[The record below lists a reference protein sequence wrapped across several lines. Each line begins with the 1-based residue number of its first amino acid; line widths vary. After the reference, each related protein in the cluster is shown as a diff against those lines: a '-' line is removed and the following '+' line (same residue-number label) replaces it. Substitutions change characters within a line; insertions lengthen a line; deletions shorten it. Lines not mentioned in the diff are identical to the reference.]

1 MSYLVLARKWRP
13 QNFAEVVGQF
23 HVVATLENALRTGR
37 LSHAFLFSGVRGVG
51 KTSVARILA
60 KAINCQE
67 GPTPIP
73 CNKCEN
79 CIRITDGSSVDVL
92 EIDGASNRGI
102 NEIRELRENIRYSP
116 AHSRNKIYIIDEV
129 HMLTTEAFN
138 ALLKTLEEPP
148 AHVTFI
154 FATTGAHKVPV
165 TILSRCQ
172 RYEFKRIGQSE
183 LEKSLLEITQKE
195 SVPIDPMAL
204 SMIAREAE
212 GSMRDALS
220 LLEHVLVFGGSEI
233 TAESVGDILGILDRT
248 AVFQILEAII
258 NRDVFTCIKRLSAL
272 YEHGVD
278 LRRLVR
284 QLTEDIRNLL
294 LAHHTDN
301 LNEILDVSDD
311 EINNFKILSKKI
323 EPDTLHNL
331 FNILV
336 SSERQMHHAPNP
348 RLILDM
354 TLARMAS
361 YEPVMGIMPLL
372 DRLEKLEHRMLA
384 GNPSLISS
392 APKGLVNTIVSKN
405 VIQPVP
411 PLIKE
416 SLSLSGNDMSSET
429 FINFLKQKKYYSCL
443 ARRIAE
449 NNLLFKENEVVLDI
463 LPGSLQYDWFHERE
477 NKELMEKA
485 VIEFS
490 GRGIKLIYRD
500 KKGQGR
506 IKKQIDNYTNIRKK
520 AESHPM
526 VQEAISIFD
535 ANVIDVKIIDE

>member
-13 QNFAEVVGQF
+13 RNFEEVVGQS
-23 HVVATLENALRTGR
+23 HVAATLENALKTGR

-60 KAINCQE
+60 KAINCQD
-67 GPTPIP
+67 GPTPSP
-73 CNKCEN
+73 CNNCEN
-79 CIRITDGSSVDVL
+79 CTRITNGSSVDVL

-102 NEIRELRENIRYSP
+102 NEIRELRENIHYSP
-116 AHSRNKIYIIDEV
+116 AHSRNRIYIIDEV

-148 AHVTFI
+148 GHVTFI
-154 FATTGAHKVPV
+154 FATTEAHKVPV

-183 LEKSLLEITQKE
+183 LKKYLLEITHKE
-195 SVPIDPMAL
+195 SVQIESMAL
-204 SMIAREAE
+204 SMIAREAD

-220 LLEHVLVFGGSEI
+220 LLEHVLIFGGSEI
-233 TAESVGDILGILDRT
+233 TAENVRDILGILDRT
-248 AVFQILEAII
+248 AVFQIFEAIV

-278 LRRLVR
+278 LRRLLR
-284 QLTEDIRNLL
+284 QLAENIRNLL
-294 LAHHTDN
+294 LAHHADN
-301 LNEILDVSDD
+301 LNEIIDVSGD
-311 EINNFKILSKKI
+311 EINDLKILSKKI
-323 EPDTLHNL
+323 EADTLHNL

-336 SSERQMHHAPNP
+336 SSEWQMRKSPNP
-348 RLILDM
+348 RLILEM

-361 YEPVMGIMPLL
+361 YEPVTGIIPLL
-372 DRLEKLEHRMLA
+372 DRLEKLEHRILA
-384 GNPSLISS
+384 GNPSLMSS
-392 APKGLVNTIVSKN
+392 GSKGLIDTAMPEDI
-405 VIQPVP
+405 IQPVP
-411 PLIKE
+411 PVIRG
-416 SLSLSGNDMSSET
+416 SSPLSGNDISAEN
-429 FINFLKQKKYYSCL
+429 FINFLKQKKDYSCL
-443 ARRIAE
+443 SRRIDG
-449 NNLLFKENEVVLDI
+449 NNILFKDNEVILDI
-463 LPGSLQYDWFHERE
+463 LPGSLQYDWFHDRE

-490 GRGIKLIYRD
+490 GRGIKLTYRD
-500 KKGQGR
+500 KNGQVKIR
-506 IKKQIDNYTNIRKK
+506 KQTDNYLNIRKK

-535 ANVIDVKIIDE
+535 ANIIDVKTIEE

>member
-13 QNFAEVVGQF
+13 QNFAEVVGQS
-23 HVVATLENALRTGR
+23 HVAATLENALKTDR

-67 GPTPIP
+67 GPTPTP

-79 CIRITDGSSVDVL
+79 CTRITDGSSVDVL

-154 FATTGAHKVPV
+154 FATTEAHKVPV

-183 LEKSLLEITQKE
+183 LEKYLLEITHKE
-195 SVPIDPMAL
+195 SVPIEPIAL

-233 TAESVGDILGILDRT
+233 TAESVRDILGILDRT

-258 NRDVFTCIKRLSAL
+258 NRDVFTCIKRFSAL

-278 LRRLVR
+278 LRRLLR
-284 QLTEDIRNLL
+284 HLAEDIRNLL
-294 LAHHTDN
+294 LTHHSDN
-301 LNEILDVSDD
+301 LHEIIDVSDD
-311 EINNFKILSKKI
+311 EINNLKILSKKI

-336 SSERQMHHAPNP
+336 SSEGQMRHSPNP

-361 YEPVMGIMPLL
+361 YKPVMEIVPLL
-372 DRLEKLEHRMLA
+372 DRLEKLEHRILT

-392 APKGLVNTIVSKN
+392 VTKKSINTIVLEDITQSA
-405 VIQPVP
+405 P
-411 PLIKE
+411 PLIEE
-416 SLSLSGNDMSSET
+416 SLPVSGNDMSPGT
-429 FINFLKQKKYYSCL
+429 FIDFLKKNKDYSCL
-443 ARRIAE
+443 ERRIAE
-449 NNLLFKENEVVLDI
+449 NNLLFKDNEVILDI
-463 LPGSLQYDWFHERE
+463 LSGSLQYDWFNERE
-477 NKELMEKA
+477 NKELMKKA

-490 GRGIKLIYRD
+490 GREMKLTYRD
-500 KKGQGR
+500 QKGPGN
-506 IKKQIDNYTNIRKK
+506 IKKQRDNYANIRKN
-520 AESHPM
+520 AESHPI
-526 VQEAISIFD
+526 VQEAISMFD
-535 ANVIDVKIIDE
+535 ANVIDVKIISE